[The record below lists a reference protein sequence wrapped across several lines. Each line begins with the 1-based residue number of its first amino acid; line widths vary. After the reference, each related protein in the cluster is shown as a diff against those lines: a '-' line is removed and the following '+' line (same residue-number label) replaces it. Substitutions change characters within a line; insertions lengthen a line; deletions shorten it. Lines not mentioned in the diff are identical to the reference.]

1 MWYNES
7 NQCYIEKIKNA
18 YLGKKKKEVKKYME
32 QKIILPKIAT
42 ALYQGKDA
50 PEVLSILDMEI
61 QKLPGEFLYADQI
74 SLKLREALLLLK
86 DTDNENIFLKKIRD
100 KWSKDLRQDFI
111 KSNILY
117 DSTLRRKS
125 VFSIFLKM
133 NRIMTDGKSID
144 SLHDLM
150 GMEFEIFTP
159 HEYDTQESIDEA
171 YTAANILLN
180 YFSNSKRSGEK
191 FMLCNASELKNV
203 YPLEKMLNKAERPQI
218 LKHFRAINPNC
229 FIPEKTGLLQ
239 KYIGFVKD
247 YYRQPKINSAYQGL
261 QFVIKT
267 QSGIYLEIQIKT
279 QPVCEFRNDPKS
291 PAYHDNFRAMQNL
304 QNQQKVCTTTG
315 SIPQFDMNFDPKKVT
330 HIYGFRTNPELDKSG
345 IMAPVCWALRKNTH
359 H

>member
-1 MWYNES
+1 M
-7 NQCYIEKIKNA
+7 YIEKIKMPFWA
-18 YLGKKKKEVKKYME
+18 KKKEVKYME
-32 QKIILPKIAT
+32 QKITLPKIAT

-50 PEVLSILDMEI
+50 PEVLSILDMEM

-133 NRIMTDGKSID
+133 NRIMTAGKSID

-159 HEYDTQESIDEA
+159 NEYDTQESINQA
-171 YTAANILLN
+171 YIATNILLD

-191 FMLCNASELKNV
+191 FMLCNASALKNV
-203 YPLEKMLNKAERPQI
+203 YHLEKMKRPEILNQFK
-218 LKHFRAINPNC
+218 AINPNC
-229 FIPEKTGLLQ
+229 FIPEETGLLQ
-239 KYIGFVKD
+239 KYVGFVKD

-267 QSGIYLEIQIKT
+267 QAGIYLEIQVKT
-279 QPVCEFRNDPKS
+279 QPVCEFRNNPNS
-291 PAYHDNFRAMQNL
+291 PAYHDNFRTMQNI
-304 QNQQKVCTTTG
+304 QNQQKVSLTD

-345 IMAPVCWALRKNTH
+345 IMAPVSWALRKNTH
-359 H
+359 L